1 MTLTPI
7 RQTLITLLS
16 DGQFHSGEQLG
27 EQLGISRAAVGKHMA
42 ALKEL
47 GLDLFSLTGK
57 GYRLA
62 VPMALY
68 DQAQLQALAPTAPV
82 HCFPVIDST
91 NQYLLERVNQLQS
104 GESCL
109 AECQTAGRGRRGKPW
124 VSPFGCQ
131 LILSMYW
138 RLEQGMA
145 AAMGLSLAVGVAVV
159 QALESLG
166 YTGVE
171 LKWPNDLYYQGR
183 KLAGILVEMSGS
195 AGASCNL
202 VIGVGLNLAMPA
214 REGER
219 IDQAWSELRHI
230 QPELVDR
237 NLLAARMLG
246 HLQQAMLTFEQQGLS
261 HFVDDWN
268 RLDHFAGR
276 PVRLLMGEQEIRG
289 IARGIDDRGALRL
302 ETSEGIK
309 FYLGGEIS
317 LRRGD

>member
-1 MTLTPI
+1 MTLTPV

-27 EQLGISRAAVGKHMA
+27 EQLGISRAAVSKHMT

-68 DQAQLQALAPTAPV
+68 DEAQLQALAPMAPV
-82 HCFPVIDST
+82 HCFSVIDST
-91 NQYLLERVNQLQS
+91 NQYLFERVNQLSS

-159 QALESLG
+159 EALESLG
-166 YTGVE
+166 YPGVE

-195 AGASCNL
+195 AGASCHL
-202 VIGVGLNLAMPA
+202 VIGIGLNLAMPSQQ
-214 REGER
+214 GEK
-219 IDQAWSELRHI
+219 IDQAWSELRHV

-237 NLLAARMLG
+237 NQLAACVLL
-246 HLQQAMLTFEQQGLS
+246 HLQAAMQTFEQSGLAS
-261 HFVDDWN
+261 FVESWN
-268 RLDHFAGR
+268 RLDYFTGQ
-276 PVRLLMGEQEIRG
+276 PVKLLMGEQVIRG

-302 ETSEGIK
+302 ETDEGIK
-309 FYLGGEIS
+309 VYLGGEIS

>member
-27 EQLGISRAAVGKHMA
+27 ERLGISRAAVSKHMA
-42 ALKEL
+42 ALKDL

-57 GYRLA
+57 GYRMA

-68 DQAQLQALAPTAPV
+68 DQAQLRALAPMAPV

-91 NQYLLERVNQLQS
+91 NQYLLERVNGLNS

-145 AAMGLSLAVGVAVV
+145 AAMGLSLAVGIAVV
-159 QALESLG
+159 EALESLG
-166 YTGVE
+166 YPGVE

-195 AGASCNL
+195 AGASCHL
-202 VIGVGLNLAMPA
+202 VIGIGLNLAMPK
-214 REGER
+214 RQGEK
-219 IDQAWSELRHI
+219 IDQAWSELRQV

-237 NLLAARMLG
+237 NQLAACVLQ
-246 HLQQAMLTFEQQGLS
+246 HLQQAMLTFERSGLAS
-261 HFVDDWN
+261 FVDSWN

-302 ETSEGIK
+302 ETEEGIK

>member
-68 DQAQLQALAPTAPV
+68 DQAQLQALAPMAPV

-166 YTGVE
+166 YPGVE

-214 REGER
+214 REGEQ

>member
-68 DQAQLQALAPTAPV
+68 DQAQLQALAPMAPV

-166 YTGVE
+166 YPGVE

-268 RLDHFAGR
+268 QLDHFAGR

>member
-7 RQTLITLLS
+7 RQTLISLLS

-27 EQLGISRAAVGKHMA
+27 EQLGISRAAVSKHMA
-42 ALKEL
+42 ALKGL

-62 VPMALY
+62 VPLALY
-68 DQAQLQALAPTAPV
+68 DQAQLQTLAPMAPI

-91 NQYLLERVNQLQS
+91 NQFLLERVNQARA
-104 GESCL
+104 GECCL

-124 VSPFGCQ
+124 ISPFGCQ

-159 QALESLG
+159 EALESLG
-166 YTGVE
+166 YQGVE

-195 AGASCNL
+195 AGASCHL

-219 IDQAWSELRHI
+219 IDQAWAELRHI
-230 QPELVDR
+230 NPELVDR
-237 NLLAARMLG
+237 NQLAARVIER
-246 HLQQAMLTFEQQGLS
+246 LQTAMQTFEQSGLGS
-261 HFVDDWN
+261 FVAAWN

-276 PVRLLMGEQEIRG
+276 PVRLLMGDQEVRG

-302 ETSEGIK
+302 ETEEGIK

>member
-68 DQAQLQALAPTAPV
+68 DQAQLQALAPMAPV

-131 LILSMYW
+131 LILSVYW

>member
-68 DQAQLQALAPTAPV
+68 DQAQLQELAPMAPV

-166 YTGVE
+166 YPGVE

>member
-68 DQAQLQALAPTAPV
+68 DQAQLQALAPMAPV

>member
-68 DQAQLQALAPTAPV
+68 DQAQLQALAPMAPV

-166 YTGVE
+166 YPGVE

-317 LRRGD
+317 LRQGD

>member
-27 EQLGISRAAVGKHMA
+27 EQLGISRAAVSKHMA

-68 DQAQLQALAPTAPV
+68 EQGTLQALAPMAPV

-91 NQYLLERVNQLQS
+91 NQYLLERVSRLQS

-166 YTGVE
+166 YQGVE

-195 AGASCNL
+195 AGASCHL
-202 VIGVGLNLAMPA
+202 VIGIGLNLAMPA
-214 REGER
+214 REGEK
-219 IDQAWSELRHI
+219 IDQVWSELRHI
-230 QPELVDR
+230 QSELVDR
-237 NLLAARMLG
+237 NQLAARMLCC
-246 HLQQAMLTFEQQGLS
+246 LQQALVAFEQHGLS
-261 HFVDDWN
+261 HFVEDWN

-276 PVRLLMGEQEIRG
+276 PVRLLMGDQEIRG

-302 ETSEGIK
+302 ETEEGIK

>member
-68 DQAQLQALAPTAPV
+68 DQAQLQALAPMAPV

-166 YTGVE
+166 YPGVE

-289 IARGIDDRGALRL
+289 IARGIDDRGALRR

-309 FYLGGEIS
+309 VYLGGEIS

>member
-7 RQTLITLLS
+7 RQTLISLLS

-27 EQLGISRAAVGKHMA
+27 EQLGISRAAVSKHMA
-42 ALKEL
+42 ALKGL

-62 VPMALY
+62 VPLALY
-68 DQAQLQALAPTAPV
+68 DQAQLQALAPMAPI

-91 NQYLLERVNQLQS
+91 NQFLLERVNQARA
-104 GESCL
+104 GECCL

-124 VSPFGCQ
+124 ISPFGCQ

-159 QALESLG
+159 EALESLG
-166 YTGVE
+166 YQGVE

-195 AGASCNL
+195 AGASCHL

-219 IDQAWSELRHI
+219 IDQAWAELRHI
-230 QPELVDR
+230 NPELVDR
-237 NLLAARMLG
+237 NQLAARVIE
-246 HLQQAMLTFEQQGLS
+246 HLQTAMQTFEQSGLGS
-261 HFVDDWN
+261 FVDAWN

-276 PVRLLMGEQEIRG
+276 PVRLLMGDEEVRG

-302 ETSEGIK
+302 ETEEGIK

>member
-68 DQAQLQALAPTAPV
+68 DQAQLQALAPMAPV

-166 YTGVE
+166 YPGVE

-289 IARGIDDRGALRL
+289 TARGIDDRGALRL